1 MSGSPRENVGKKDAK
16 SLRREGRVPCVI
28 YGGEEQVR
36 FSVLET
42 EFKPLLFSPDAHF
55 VEIDIEGKKTKA
67 ILQEIQY
74 HPVTDNV
81 THADFLRLDDDK
93 PIVISIP
100 VKTIGVAPGV
110 LKGGKLKTK
119 IRKMKLRGLP
129 NNLPQYV
136 EIDISKLEVADVVRV
151 QEIEIENVEKLDV
164 KTGIVVLVQGARKAT
179 ADLDEPIETLGEEE
193 ETETNEETQE

>member
-1 MSGSPRENVGKKDAK
+1 MKTVSMSGSPRENVGKKDAK

-81 THADFLRLDDDK
+81 TQ
-93 PIVISIP
+93 
-100 VKTIGVAPGV
+100 IGRASC
-110 LKGGKLKTK
+110 
-119 IRKMKLRGLP
+119 R
-129 NNLPQYV
+129 
-136 EIDISKLEVADVVRV
+136 ERV
-151 QEIEIENVEKLDV
+151 
-164 KTGIVVLVQGARKAT
+164 
-179 ADLDEPIETLGEEE
+179 
-193 ETETNEETQE
+193 